1 MKDYYKS
8 KGEKYET
15 SWSSSLILNID
26 DASALAQYL
35 GEDGYKAR
43 YILQTTIN
51 GGIPIYNFAG
61 CLSPAKK
68 LKSC

>member
-26 DASALAQYL
+26 DASALAQYFR
-35 GEDGYKAR
+35 GR
-43 YILQTTIN
+43 WLQ
-51 GGIPIYNFAG
+51 GQIYFTDHNKWWHTYLQF
-61 CLSPAKK
+61 CRMP
-68 LKSC
+68 

>member
-26 DASALAQYL
+26 DASALAQYFQ
-35 GEDGYKAR
+35 GKMATRPDIFYR
-43 YILQTTIN
+43 PQ
-51 GGIPIYNFAG
+51 
-61 CLSPAKK
+61 
-68 LKSC
+68 